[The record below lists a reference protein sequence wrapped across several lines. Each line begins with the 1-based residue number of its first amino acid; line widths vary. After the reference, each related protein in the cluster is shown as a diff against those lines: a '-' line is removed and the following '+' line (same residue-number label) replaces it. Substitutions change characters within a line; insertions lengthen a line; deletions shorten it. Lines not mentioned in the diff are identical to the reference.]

1 MSSVKQQ
8 LISRL
13 GNLPPKRRLV
23 VEDQQTSD
31 IISLI
36 EKKHYET
43 FSDYDKIAE
52 FFDGETV
59 ENVCKGLYNFCT
71 KEIEYREEPV
81 DMQYVSSPVTILR
94 RGYSDCKGYALFCG
108 GVLDALVRQGA
119 KINWRYRFV
128 SYKPFSAIPGHVFIV
143 VKVNSREIWLDAV
156 MNSFDYHK
164 PYWTGTDII
173 TELPVSVAGG
183 AVGSIGC
190 GCQNMGIG
198 AGETIQ
204 LISSV
209 APALAVIPVAGP
221 FLAVGAQLVGMFG
234 NLFGSN
240 FAGSSGVKYLTHLY
254 QESVLGQNIDFKQVD
269 SAQIEPAQKWFN
281 AVLGVP
287 IYDVY
292 RYHTLSGTSPDT
304 GKKLI
309 PFPSADT
316 RARQYLKY
324 QEAIAANVTYDQ
336 ALEAANI
343 AASMPLAAAV
353 TAQYGSWKN
362 LPVSPSYAAM
372 LNEQAAASGQGVTA
386 TGTGISWIWWLVGG
400 VGAYFLLFN
409 KSTKV
414 T

>member
-1 MSSVKQQ
+1 MSHTKQQ
-8 LISRL
+8 LINRL
-13 GNLPPKRRLV
+13 GSLPPKRRLV

-52 FFDGETV
+52 FFDGRNV
-59 ENVCKGLYNFCT
+59 ESVCEGLYNFC
-71 KEIEYREEPV
+71 KDEIEYREEPTES
-81 DMQYVSSPVTILR
+81 QYVSSPVTILR
-94 RGYSDCKGYALFCG
+94 RGYCDCKGYALFCG

-128 SYKPFSAIPGHVFIV
+128 SYKPFSAVPGHVFIV
-143 VKVNSREIWLDAV
+143 VKIGSREIYLDPV

-164 PYWTGTDII
+164 PYWTGSDII
-173 TELPVSVAGG
+173 TELPVNTGA

-190 GCQNMGIG
+190 DCQQQIG

-221 FLAVGAQLVGMFG
+221 FLAVGAQLVGMFSSV
-234 NLFGSN
+234 FGSN

-269 SAQIEPAQKWFN
+269 STQIEPAQKWFN

-292 RYHTLSGTSPDT
+292 RYHTLSGTDPNT

-309 PFPSADT
+309 PFPSADA
-316 RARQYLKY
+316 RARAYLKY

-343 AASMPLAAAV
+343 AAAMPLAAAV
-353 TAQYGSWKN
+353 TGNYGSWKN

-372 LNEQAAASGQGVTA
+372 LNEQAAASGQPTA
-386 TGTGISWIWWLVGG
+386 TASGISWIWWIIGG
-400 VGAYFLLFN
+400 VGAYFLLIN
-409 KSTKV
+409 KKTKV